1 MPNLALKKVPMP
13 EQEPDVRNANFREV
27 TLGYTEAMAIEEAK
41 RCLNCR
47 NKPCVGGC
55 PVSVQIPEFI
65 ERVVAG
71 DFADA
76 YEIITST
83 NNLPAIC
90 GRVCPQE
97 SQCRSFVSVASKVSR
112 WPSAPRAF
120 CCRLGHG
127 ERTCLA
133 DQSRQEKP

>member
-1 MPNLALKKVPMP
+1 MPNLALKVPMP

-71 DFADA
+71 DFAVPMK
-76 YEIITST
+76 S
-83 NNLPAIC
+83 LPRPTIC
-90 GRVCPQE
+90 RLSAGGSVRRKVNV
-97 SQCRSFVSVASKVSR
+97 RSFVSVASKVSR
-112 WPSAPRAF
+112 WPSGA
-120 CCRLGHG
+120 
-127 ERTCLA
+127 
-133 DQSRQEKP
+133 